1 MGTKHVGET
10 KAQHLK
16 AFVAHID
23 PVYRERLVRACQSLG
38 FAVSA
43 SASHGIHA
51 WKILQKAPP
60 DFIIADWSLPEISGI
75 GLLNLVRT
83 ESNLCHI
90 PFVLTAKK
98 MTKEQVLEAG
108 KAGVNE
114 ILVLPMP
121 QEDLED
127 KLRQIF
133 QEGQTDEAKQ
143 AQIIYHRGVALMKDG
158 RFEEALKQFS
168 EILSVYEHAEVYY
181 NLGYIKTAQAQYQEA
196 IAFFRKATQINKTFA
211 GAYRMMAKCYE
222 KLEQLDLASQ
232 CYQQAADLFMERDM
246 DEDAEKALQELLRL
260 KPETINVYNSL
271 GILFRKRG
279 AYKEAAA
286 QYRKALRVNPND
298 ENIYYNLA
306 RMYFETGDYFMAK
319 QALAEALELN
329 ADFSVAIDF
338 LKVVK
343 NKIKDMPPGLPDEPS
358 DE

>member
-1 MGTKHVGET
+1 MGVKPIGKTKG
-10 KAQHLK
+10 QSLK

-38 FAVSA
+38 FSVSA

-51 WKILQKAPP
+51 WKILQKKAP

-83 ESNLCHI
+83 DSCLCQI

-121 QEDLED
+121 QEDLEV

-133 QEGQTDEAKQ
+133 QEGQTGEAKQ
-143 AQIIYHRGVALMKDG
+143 AQILYNRGVALMQEG
-158 RFEEALKQFS
+158 RYEDAIQQFS
-168 EILSVYEHAEVYY
+168 EILTVYEHAEVYY

-196 IAFFRKATQINKTFA
+196 INFFRKATQINKAFA
-211 GAYRMMAKCYE
+211 SAYRMMAKCYE
-222 KLEQLDLASQ
+222 KLDQVDTASE
-232 CYQQAADLFMERDM
+232 CYQQAADIFMERDM
-246 DEDAEKALQELLRL
+246 DEDAEKALEELLRL

-271 GILFRKRG
+271 GILYRKRG

-286 QYRKALRVNPND
+286 QYRKALKVNPND

-319 QALAEALELN
+319 QALEEALELN
-329 ADFSVAIDF
+329 PKFSAASD
-338 LKVVK
+338 LHSVVETK
-343 NKIKDMPPGLPDEPS
+343 LKDMPPPLVETPPA
-358 DE
+358 

>member
-1 MGTKHVGET
+1 MG
-10 KAQHLK
+10 QSLK

-38 FAVSA
+38 FSVAA

-51 WKILQKAPP
+51 WKILQKKAP

-83 ESNLCHI
+83 NSNLCHI
-90 PFVLTAKK
+90 PYVLTAKK
-98 MTKEQVLEAG
+98 MTKAQVLEAG

-121 QEDLED
+121 QEDLEV

-133 QEGQTDEAKQ
+133 QAGQTEEAKQ
-143 AQIIYHRGVALMKDG
+143 AQILYNRGVALMKDG
-158 RFEEALKQFS
+158 RYEEALEHFS
-168 EILSVYEHAEVYY
+168 EILSIYEHAEVYY
-181 NLGYIKTAQAQYQEA
+181 NLGYIKTAQARYQEA
-196 IAFFRKATQINKTFA
+196 IAFFQKATQINKTFA
-211 GAYRMMAKCYE
+211 GAYHMMAKCFE
-222 KLEQLDLASQ
+222 KLEQLDQASE
-232 CYQQAADLFMERDM
+232 CYQQAADIFMERDM

-279 AYKEAAA
+279 DYKAAAA
-286 QYRKALRVNPND
+286 QYRKALKVNPND

-306 RMYFETGDYFMAK
+306 RMYFETQDFFMARE
-319 QALAEALELN
+319 ALAEALELN
-329 ADFSVAIDF
+329 PKFSAAADLIKAVE
-338 LKVVK
+338 
-343 NKIKDMPPGLPDEPS
+343 NKLEEG
-358 DE
+358 